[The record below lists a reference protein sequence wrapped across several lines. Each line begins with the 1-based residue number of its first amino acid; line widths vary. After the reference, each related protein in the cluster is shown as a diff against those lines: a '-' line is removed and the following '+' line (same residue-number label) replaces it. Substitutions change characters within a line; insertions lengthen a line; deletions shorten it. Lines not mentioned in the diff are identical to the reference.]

1 MAIRGWLRMQD
12 TDTFEELNIWI
23 SFYELYF

>member
-1 MAIRGWLRMQD
+1 MAIREWLRMQD
-12 TDTFEELNIWI
+12 TDTFEELKIWI